1 MKRAEHVTHMGKMRN
16 IKLLLFF
23 FGKLEVK
30 SYLEDR
36 VIGGSLTLQIATDKL
51 PLSNE
56 LVYC

>member
-1 MKRAEHVTHMGKMRN
+1 MKRAERVTHMGKMRN
-16 IKLLLFF
+16 IKLLLF